1 MRTLVLDQGYQP
13 HRIVTWQKAVTMLFG
28 GKVEVVEEY
37 DEEIRSVSLTIRMP
51 AVVRLVRRL
60 RRRKRALRFSRFNV
74 MVRDEFTCQY
84 CGDKHPARRLTM
96 DHVLPRSRGGGTSWK
111 NVVTACQSCNHDKGA
126 KTPNEARM
134 KLRSTPAKPTWLPME
149 AFHVRMT
156 DMPAT
161 WKNWLFWNASLGT
174 DT

>member
-60 RRRKRALRFSRFNV
+60 GGRARAIRFSRFNV
-74 MVRDEFTCQY
+74 MVRDGFACQY
-84 CGDKHPARRLTM
+84 CGQKLPAKKLTM
-96 DHVLPRSRGGGTSWK
+96 DHVLPRSRGGKTSWT
-111 NVVTACQSCNHDKGA
+111 NVVSACGPCNHRKGA
-126 KTPNEARM
+126 HTPAEARM
-134 KLRSTPAKPTWLPME
+134 KVLTKPVKPKWLPME
-149 AFHVRMT
+149 AWHVRLT
-156 DMPAT
+156 DVPET
-161 WKNWLFWNASLGT
+161 WESWLYWNSSLGK
-174 DT
+174 

>member
-74 MVRDEFTCQY
+74 MVRDGFTCQY
-84 CGDKHPARRLTM
+84 CGDKRPAKKLTM
-96 DHVLPRSRGGGTSWK
+96 DHVVPRSRGGKTSWD
-111 NVVTACQSCNHDKGA
+111 NVVTACGPCNHDKGA
-126 KTPNEARM
+126 KTPKEARLSL
-134 KLRSTPAKPTWLPME
+134 KSRPAKPTWLPTE
-149 AFHVRMT
+149 AFHVRLT
-156 DMPAT
+156 NVPQT
-161 WKNWLFWNASLGT
+161 WKSWLYWNSAL